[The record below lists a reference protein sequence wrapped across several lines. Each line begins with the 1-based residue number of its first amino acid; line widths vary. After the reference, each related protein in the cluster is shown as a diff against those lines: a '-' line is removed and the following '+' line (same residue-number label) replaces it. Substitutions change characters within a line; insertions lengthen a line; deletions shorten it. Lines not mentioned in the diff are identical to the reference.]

1 MNVLEYLK
9 NNFLYF
15 DGGFGTLLYE
25 RGLPAGV
32 APERWN
38 ITNPDDV
45 TAIHKS
51 YFDAGSN
58 VATTNTFGASIL
70 KFDENELDDIVRNAV
85 MNADRARNLTDNSEP
100 KFIALDIGPTG
111 KMLKP
116 FGDLEFEEAY
126 EIYAEQ
132 ACAAEAAG
140 ADIIIVET
148 MAERKRLGSA
158 VLRFGSTPMAGA
170 GFTQDLFRALETG
183 RSPLSVN
190 LVEGGRPR
198 LLQLLDDGLIDFAF
212 VATRELP
219 PDKYACIDLRDSE
232 IVFCVHP
239 SSPLAQLEAIDS
251 AAQIGG
257 EPLAFFS
264 DEFYLAGL
272 LHDFFKKEGLAPNII
287 ARAAQIF
294 TVIQF
299 VRSGTASA
307 FLNRD
312 AAAEFADIVAIPLR
326 EPISLKLGFVWKK
339 DARAAELEPVIRS
352 LASQLGGVS

>member
-1 MNVLEYLK
+1 MKLFQLH
-9 NNFLYF
+9 YF
-15 DGGFGTLLYE
+15 CTACAY
-25 RGLPAGV
+25 RS
-32 APERWN
+32 
-38 ITNPDDV
+38 V
-45 TAIHKS
+45 T
-51 YFDAGSN
+51 
-58 VATTNTFGASIL
+58 
-70 KFDENELDDIVRNAV
+70 R
-85 MNADRARNLTDNSEP
+85 
-100 KFIALDIGPTG
+100 
-111 KMLKP
+111 
-116 FGDLEFEEAY
+116 
-126 EIYAEQ
+126 
-132 ACAAEAAG
+132 AAEALHVSQPAVSMAIQALENEFGVRLLDRGERGFVLTPDGEFFCREARAILSRTDLLAG
-140 ADIIIVET
+140 AME
-148 MAERKRLGSA
+148 ERRRLGAAS
-158 VLRFGSTPMAGA
+158 LRFGSTPMAGA
-170 GFTQDLFRALETG
+170 GFTQDLFRALGAG

-219 PDKYACIDLRDSE
+219 PDKYACIGLRDSE

-272 LHDFFKKEGLAPNII
+272 LHDFFKKEGLEPNII

>member
-1 MNVLEYLK
+1 MKLFQLH
-9 NNFLYF
+9 YF
-15 DGGFGTLLYE
+15 CTACAY
-25 RGLPAGV
+25 RS
-32 APERWN
+32 
-38 ITNPDDV
+38 V
-45 TAIHKS
+45 T
-51 YFDAGSN
+51 
-58 VATTNTFGASIL
+58 
-70 KFDENELDDIVRNAV
+70 R
-85 MNADRARNLTDNSEP
+85 
-100 KFIALDIGPTG
+100 
-111 KMLKP
+111 
-116 FGDLEFEEAY
+116 
-126 EIYAEQ
+126 
-132 ACAAEAAG
+132 AAEALHVSQPAVSMAIQALENEFGVRLLDRGERGFVLTSDGEFFCREARAILSRTDLLAG
-140 ADIIIVET
+140 AME
-148 MAERKRLGSA
+148 ERRRLGAAS
-158 VLRFGSTPMAGA
+158 LRFGSTPMAGA
-170 GFTQDLFRALETG
+170 GFTQDLFRALGAG

-239 SSPLAQLEAIDS
+239 SSPLAQLETLDS

-257 EPLAFFS
+257 GPLAFFS

-272 LHDFFKKEGLAPNII
+272 LHDFCKKEGLAPNII

>member
-1 MNVLEYLK
+1 MKLFQLHYFCTACAYRRVTRAAEVLHVSQPAVSMAIQALE
-9 NNFLYF
+9 NE
-15 DGGFGTLLYE
+15 FGVRLLDRGE
-25 RGLPAGV
+25 RGFVL
-32 APERWN
+32 
-38 ITNPDDV
+38 TPDGEFFCREAR
-45 TAIHKS
+45 AILS
-51 YFDAGSN
+51 
-58 VATTNTFGASIL
+58 
-70 KFDENELDDIVRNAV
+70 R
-85 MNADRARNLTDNSEP
+85 TD
-100 KFIALDIGPTG
+100 L
-111 KMLKP
+111 L
-116 FGDLEFEEAY
+116 
-126 EIYAEQ
+126 
-132 ACAAEAAG
+132 AG
-140 ADIIIVET
+140 AME
-148 MAERKRLGSA
+148 ERRRLGAAS
-158 VLRFGSTPMAGA
+158 LRFGSTPMAGA
-170 GFTQDLFRALETG
+170 GFTQDLFRALGAG

-272 LHDFFKKEGLAPNII
+272 LHDFFKKEGLEPNII

>member
-1 MNVLEYLK
+1 MKLFQLH
-9 NNFLYF
+9 YF
-15 DGGFGTLLYE
+15 CTACAY
-25 RGLPAGV
+25 RS
-32 APERWN
+32 
-38 ITNPDDV
+38 V
-45 TAIHKS
+45 T
-51 YFDAGSN
+51 
-58 VATTNTFGASIL
+58 
-70 KFDENELDDIVRNAV
+70 R
-85 MNADRARNLTDNSEP
+85 
-100 KFIALDIGPTG
+100 
-111 KMLKP
+111 
-116 FGDLEFEEAY
+116 
-126 EIYAEQ
+126 
-132 ACAAEAAG
+132 AAEALHVSQPAVSMAIQALENEFGVRLLDRGERGFVLTPDGEFFCREARAILSRTDLLAG
-140 ADIIIVET
+140 AME
-148 MAERKRLGSA
+148 ERRRLGAAS
-158 VLRFGSTPMAGA
+158 LRFGSTPMAGA

-239 SSPLAQLEAIDS
+239 SSPLAQLETLDS

-272 LHDFFKKEGLAPNII
+272 LHDFFKKEGLEPNII

>member
-1 MNVLEYLK
+1 MKLFQLH
-9 NNFLYF
+9 YF
-15 DGGFGTLLYE
+15 CTACAY
-25 RGLPAGV
+25 RS
-32 APERWN
+32 
-38 ITNPDDV
+38 V
-45 TAIHKS
+45 T
-51 YFDAGSN
+51 
-58 VATTNTFGASIL
+58 
-70 KFDENELDDIVRNAV
+70 R
-85 MNADRARNLTDNSEP
+85 
-100 KFIALDIGPTG
+100 
-111 KMLKP
+111 
-116 FGDLEFEEAY
+116 
-126 EIYAEQ
+126 
-132 ACAAEAAG
+132 AAEALHVSQPAVSMAIQALENEFGVRLLDRGERGFVLTPDGEFFCREARAILSRTDLLAG
-140 ADIIIVET
+140 AME
-148 MAERKRLGSA
+148 ERRRLGAAS
-158 VLRFGSTPMAGA
+158 LRFGSTPMAGA
-170 GFTQDLFRALETG
+170 GFTQDLFRALGAG

-239 SSPLAQLEAIDS
+239 SSPLAQLETLDS

-272 LHDFFKKEGLAPNII
+272 LHDFFKKEGLEPNII

-352 LASQLGGVS
+352 LASQLGGAS

>member
-1 MNVLEYLK
+1 MKLFQLH
-9 NNFLYF
+9 YF
-15 DGGFGTLLYE
+15 CTACAY
-25 RGLPAGV
+25 RS
-32 APERWN
+32 
-38 ITNPDDV
+38 V
-45 TAIHKS
+45 T
-51 YFDAGSN
+51 
-58 VATTNTFGASIL
+58 
-70 KFDENELDDIVRNAV
+70 R
-85 MNADRARNLTDNSEP
+85 
-100 KFIALDIGPTG
+100 
-111 KMLKP
+111 
-116 FGDLEFEEAY
+116 
-126 EIYAEQ
+126 
-132 ACAAEAAG
+132 AAEALHVSQPAVSMAIQALENEFGVRLLDRGERGFVLTPDGEFFCREARAILSRTDLLAG
-140 ADIIIVET
+140 AME
-148 MAERKRLGSA
+148 ERRRLGAAS
-158 VLRFGSTPMAGA
+158 LRFGSTPMAGA

-239 SSPLAQLEAIDS
+239 SSPLAQLETLDS
-251 AAQIGG
+251 AAQIGS

-272 LHDFFKKEGLAPNII
+272 LHDFFKKEGLEPNII

-352 LASQLGGVS
+352 LASQLGGAS

>member
-1 MNVLEYLK
+1 MKLFQLH
-9 NNFLYF
+9 YF
-15 DGGFGTLLYE
+15 CTACAY
-25 RGLPAGV
+25 RS
-32 APERWN
+32 
-38 ITNPDDV
+38 V
-45 TAIHKS
+45 T
-51 YFDAGSN
+51 
-58 VATTNTFGASIL
+58 
-70 KFDENELDDIVRNAV
+70 R
-85 MNADRARNLTDNSEP
+85 
-100 KFIALDIGPTG
+100 
-111 KMLKP
+111 
-116 FGDLEFEEAY
+116 
-126 EIYAEQ
+126 
-132 ACAAEAAG
+132 AAEALHVSQPAVSMAIQALENEFGVRLLDRGERGFVLTPDGEFFCREARAILSRTDLLAG
-140 ADIIIVET
+140 AME
-148 MAERKRLGSA
+148 ERRRLGAAS
-158 VLRFGSTPMAGA
+158 LRFGSTPMAGA
-170 GFTQDLFRALETG
+170 GFTQDLFRALGAG

>member
-1 MNVLEYLK
+1 MKLFQLH
-9 NNFLYF
+9 YF
-15 DGGFGTLLYE
+15 CTACAY
-25 RGLPAGV
+25 RS
-32 APERWN
+32 
-38 ITNPDDV
+38 V
-45 TAIHKS
+45 T
-51 YFDAGSN
+51 
-58 VATTNTFGASIL
+58 
-70 KFDENELDDIVRNAV
+70 R
-85 MNADRARNLTDNSEP
+85 
-100 KFIALDIGPTG
+100 
-111 KMLKP
+111 
-116 FGDLEFEEAY
+116 
-126 EIYAEQ
+126 
-132 ACAAEAAG
+132 AAEALHVSQPAVSMAIQALENEFGVRLLDRGERGFVLTPDGEFFCREARAILSRTDLLAG
-140 ADIIIVET
+140 AME
-148 MAERKRLGSA
+148 ERRRLGAAS
-158 VLRFGSTPMAGA
+158 LRFGSTPMAGA

-219 PDKYACIDLRDSE
+219 PDKYGCIDLRDSE

-257 EPLAFFS
+257 EPLTFFS

-272 LHDFFKKEGLAPNII
+272 LHDFFKKEGLEPNII

-307 FLNRD
+307 CLNRD

-352 LASQLGGVS
+352 LASQLGGAS

>member
-1 MNVLEYLK
+1 MKLFQLH
-9 NNFLYF
+9 YF
-15 DGGFGTLLYE
+15 CTACAY
-25 RGLPAGV
+25 RS
-32 APERWN
+32 
-38 ITNPDDV
+38 V
-45 TAIHKS
+45 T
-51 YFDAGSN
+51 
-58 VATTNTFGASIL
+58 
-70 KFDENELDDIVRNAV
+70 R
-85 MNADRARNLTDNSEP
+85 
-100 KFIALDIGPTG
+100 
-111 KMLKP
+111 
-116 FGDLEFEEAY
+116 
-126 EIYAEQ
+126 
-132 ACAAEAAG
+132 AAEALHVSQPAVSMAIQALENEFGVRLLDRGERGFVLTPDGEFFCREARAILSRTDLLAG
-140 ADIIIVET
+140 AME
-148 MAERKRLGSA
+148 ERRRLGAAS
-158 VLRFGSTPMAGA
+158 LRFGSTPMAGA
-170 GFTQDLFRALETG
+170 GFTQGLFRALEAG

-239 SSPLAQLEAIDS
+239 SSPLAQLETLDS

-272 LHDFFKKEGLAPNII
+272 LHDFFKKEGLEPNII

>member
-1 MNVLEYLK
+1 MKLFQLH
-9 NNFLYF
+9 YF
-15 DGGFGTLLYE
+15 CTACAY
-25 RGLPAGV
+25 RS
-32 APERWN
+32 
-38 ITNPDDV
+38 V
-45 TAIHKS
+45 T
-51 YFDAGSN
+51 
-58 VATTNTFGASIL
+58 
-70 KFDENELDDIVRNAV
+70 R
-85 MNADRARNLTDNSEP
+85 
-100 KFIALDIGPTG
+100 
-111 KMLKP
+111 
-116 FGDLEFEEAY
+116 
-126 EIYAEQ
+126 
-132 ACAAEAAG
+132 AAEALHVSQPAVSMAIQALENEFGVRLLDRGERGFVLTPDGEFFCREARAILSRTDLLAG
-140 ADIIIVET
+140 AME
-148 MAERKRLGSA
+148 ERRRLGAAS
-158 VLRFGSTPMAGA
+158 LRFGSTPMAGA

-239 SSPLAQLEAIDS
+239 SSPLAQLETLDS

-272 LHDFFKKEGLAPNII
+272 LHDFFKKEGLEPNII

-352 LASQLGGVS
+352 LASQLGGAS